1 MFRIYLEFID
11 FYFFVRISKGSLQ
24 SFIVQIMFIIYVN
37 FISMGHLNMCF
48 VDKIVL
54 RAFYLRLELFGHQKI
69 NVLKNNRK
77 WIHMRILFR
86 TFISSQYSFAFS
98 LPRMCYLKKR
108 TFPCR
113 VVQRRRGKKSF
124 QTFTFLWRTLKTSPF
139 RALFFIP
146 APSLSSRLLRESSR
160 SFGRLPRLIPWR
172 IRVLKLYVCAK
183 TMETAPVPYNATCQM
198 SRNTR
203 PILIRERHFKSV
215 DVWILNDFFSV
226 FNVCLWFWTC

>member
-1 MFRIYLEFID
+1 MNTYAN
-11 FYFFVRISKGSLQ
+11 FVS
-24 SFIVQIMFIIYVN
+24 N
-37 FISMGHLNMCF
+37 
-48 VDKIVL
+48 
-54 RAFYLRLELFGHQKI
+54 FYLVAIFFRFFPPP
-69 NVLKNNRK
+69 NVLSEKED
-77 WIHMRILFR
+77 
-86 TFISSQYSFAFS
+86 FS
-98 LPRMCYLKKR
+98 VPRCAKTER
-108 TFPCR
+108 
-113 VVQRRRGKKSF
+113 KKSF

-203 PILIRERHFKSV
+203 PILIRGRHFKSV